1 MTSTSNLDDEI
12 NHLITLCSYIS
23 QTASRIRLTH
33 LSNVSFSPNYIKS
46 YHHEL
51 LSMSENV
58 EGSVVLL
65 ESLLAI
71 ERRKLSPIETKKPR
85 YHYTR
90 EELLKLRPCVS
101 SSLPMQIRNS
111 LNQVVERES
120 DQSVRLDKTSWRNIR
135 TILA

>member
-1 MTSTSNLDDEI
+1 MTTSVDLDGEI
-12 NHLITLCSYIS
+12 DHLINLCTYIS
-23 QTASRIRLTH
+23 QMASRIRLKH
-33 LSNVSFSPNYIKS
+33 LPNITFSSDYIKS

-58 EGSVVLL
+58 EGSAVLL

-71 ERRKLSPIETKKPR
+71 EQRKSIPIQTKKPR

-90 EELLKLRPCVS
+90 EELLKLRQCVTP
-101 SSLPMQIRNS
+101 SLSIQMKNS

-120 DQSVRLDKTSWRNIR
+120 NQSTKFGKNVCRNIR
-135 TILA
+135 TILT